1 LQGHYLDR
9 IVLCY
14 ARIVW
19 DIALR
24 TTVLLHTG
32 CSTRLGMADG
42 SYHGMDSESQDT
54 DRPALPFDI
63 RWSDYRHRYRVVL
76 PADSRRY
83 DDTMPCPE
91 GVRDLT
97 SGQAVCICQQY
108 DTLALSAPQ
117 TCVLVLYAR
126 CSCFAGYTH
135 CTVLHAHAMPC
146 HASEMGMVG
155 NAARTPCL
163 GVVSYLSGC
172 VCVHVYERTPSA
184 SAQGSCNVM
193 QCGRSRPCQRLRGAL
208 LSACRWRRR
217 SPLHMSF
224 RICFRVLSF

>member
-1 LQGHYLDR
+1 MQGAGGAQAYGRCVQASNPRTGVRSKVLQGHDFDCV
-9 IVLCY
+9 VLCY
-14 ARIVW
+14 ARMIW

-32 CSTRLGMADG
+32 CSTRPSMADG

-97 SGQAVCICQQY
+97 SGQQ
-108 DTLALSAPQ
+108 SASASNMTHWPY
-117 TCVLVLYAR
+117 LHRKPASW
-126 CSCFAGYTH
+126 SCMPVVRVSRGTYMYSIA
-135 CTVLHAHAMPC
+135 CPC
-146 HASEMGMVG
+146 HASEMGMDG

-163 GVVSYLSGC
+163 
-172 VCVHVYERTPSA
+172 
-184 SAQGSCNVM
+184 
-193 QCGRSRPCQRLRGAL
+193 
-208 LSACRWRRR
+208 
-217 SPLHMSF
+217 
-224 RICFRVLSF
+224 

>member
-1 LQGHYLDR
+1 MQGAGGAQAYGRCVQASNPRTGVRSKVLQGHDFDCV
-9 IVLCY
+9 VLCY
-14 ARIVW
+14 ARMIW

-32 CSTRLGMADG
+32 CSTRPSMADG

-117 TCVLVLYAR
+117 TCVLELYAR
-126 CSCFAGYTH
+126 CSCFAGYIH
-135 CTVLHAHAMPC
+135 VQYCMPMPC
-146 HASEMGMVG
+146 
-155 NAARTPCL
+155 
-163 GVVSYLSGC
+163 
-172 VCVHVYERTPSA
+172 
-184 SAQGSCNVM
+184 Q
-193 QCGRSRPCQRLRGAL
+193 
-208 LSACRWRRR
+208 
-217 SPLHMSF
+217 
-224 RICFRVLSF
+224 